1 LNNSLL
7 WYTTRGA
14 GAVTLILLTA
24 VVVLGLLSV
33 LRFEADG
40 WPRFVTPALHRNLAL
55 LSVLF
60 LGLHILTAA
69 VDPYVNLGWAV
80 VLVPFASSY
89 RTLWLGL
96 GTVAA
101 DLVAALILSSLLRY
115 VLGRTTWRVVH
126 WLAYLAWPVAMV
138 HGLGTGTDSGSSW
151 MLGIDVVCAGAV
163 AIALG
168 GRVWSGSLDPLSTAR
183 SVFRAGVEREARP

>member
-1 LNNSLL
+1 VS
-7 WYTTRGA
+7 
-14 GAVTLILLTA
+14 LILLTA

-40 WPRFVTPALHRNLAL
+40 WPRFLTAALHRNLAL
-55 LSVLF
+55 MSVLF
-60 LGLHILTAA
+60 LGFHILTA
-69 VDPYVNLGWAV
+69 VIDPYVNLGWAV
-80 VLVPFASSY
+80 VLVPFSSPY

-101 DLVAALILSSLLRY
+101 DLVAALILTSLLRH
-115 VLGRTTWRVVH
+115 VLGPATWRATH

-138 HGLGTGTDSGSSW
+138 HGWGSGTDSGSSW
-151 MLGIDVVCAGAV
+151 MLAIDVICAGSV

-168 GRVWSGSLDPLSTAR
+168 GRALSGSLDPLAAAR
-183 SVFRAGVEREARP
+183 SIFRAAVERDVPP